1 MLIKIGSVICCN
13 LNDVLD
19 LEFLK
24 DELSSRQIEELSY
37 KTDLYQVKDYLDENT
52 DLEVELI

>member
-13 LNDVLD
+13 LKDVLD

-37 KTDLYQVKDYLDENT
+37 KTDLYQVKDYLGENT

>member
-13 LNDVLD
+13 LKDVLD

-24 DELSSRQIEELSY
+24 DEISSRQIEELSY